1 MPDCLLHDVLSHLG
15 SRQVVQTSVL
25 SRRWT
30 HLWRDV
36 VRANVVIDEREF
48 AGNKRESFDD
58 FADHVVPSSVPPETP
73 HLDAFRLNLVRRG
86 TCWPGSFADRD
97 RWIRRALHRVPA
109 AVDIRAAHAGTI
121 CWRPHRSDATGWC
134 TRRLTTLRLVR
145 AVLSPDFLE
154 YVGTYCP
161 ALEDLH
167 IESCQIKNH
176 LVIASPTLRSL
187 AFHDPIA
194 CDRFSIT
201 APRLAHL
208 RLAGFTARALLQE
221 ESQVFVVPDSLKSLI
236 LERCEVGAKFQALT
250 AILPNTPNLEMLGLH
265 HCTFVLYPRRNKEQ
279 QASKGPTPD
288 VFWCQKLKSIQLKS
302 GQEYQRHVVF
312 DVLSKISKGMQLAQW
327 LQKKVRLL
335 VLTDTDNV
343 YSRIRF
349 QF

>member
-1 MPDCLLHDVLSHLG
+1 MKPAARDRIGGKRRRVGTDRLGDMPDCLLHDVLSHLG

-48 AGNKRESFDD
+48 AGNKRESFED

-73 HLDAFRLNLVRRG
+73 HLDTFRLNLVRRG
-86 TCWPGSFADRD
+86 TFWPGSFADRD
-97 RWIRRALHRVPA
+97 RWIGRALHRVPA

-134 TRRLTTLRLVR
+134 TRRLTTLQLVR

-167 IESCQIKNH
+167 IESCRIKNH
-176 LVIASPTLRSL
+176 LVVASPTLRSL
-187 AFHDPIA
+187 AFLDPIA
-194 CDRFSIT
+194 CDRLSIT

-208 RLAGFTARALLQE
+208 RLAGFTARVRTL
-221 ESQVFVVPDSLKSLI
+221 
-236 LERCEVGAKFQALT
+236 
-250 AILPNTPNLEMLGLH
+250 AILSVILLSLMHYCMPNYHLIKHGFR
-265 HCTFVLYPRRNKEQ
+265 HC
-279 QASKGPTPD
+279 
-288 VFWCQKLKSIQLKS
+288 
-302 GQEYQRHVVF
+302 
-312 DVLSKISKGMQLAQW
+312 
-327 LQKKVRLL
+327 
-335 VLTDTDNV
+335 
-343 YSRIRF
+343 
-349 QF
+349 